1 MLAAMSSL
9 QFGPVSWERM
19 IRAVEKVRA
28 RMERAIAALES
39 AGIPYAVAGGN
50 AVAAWVSRVDEA
62 AVRNTQD
69 VDILLRREDL
79 ERAKAALG
87 AAGFIFRH
95 VKSIDMF
102 LDGPDAKARDA
113 VHVIFAREKVRP
125 DSLVPSP
132 DVTEAN
138 SAGPFDVVDL
148 EPLVRMKLTS
158 YRLKY
163 RVHLLDMIDVGLIDA
178 SWTER
183 FPAELA
189 ARLQEL
195 LDHPES

>member
-1 MLAAMSSL
+1 MSSI
-9 QFGPVSWERM
+9 QYGPISWERM

-28 RMERAIAALES
+28 RLDRAVAALEG
-39 AGIPYAVAGGN
+39 AGIQYAVAGGN

-79 ERAKAALG
+79 ERAKAAL
-87 AAGFIFRH
+87 ANAGFVFRH

-102 LDGPDAKARDA
+102 LDGPGAKARDA
-113 VHVIFAREKVRP
+113 VHVIFAREKVTP
-125 DSLVPSP
+125 DSIVPSP
-132 DVTEAN
+132 DVTEAD
-138 SAGPFDVVDL
+138 SAGPFHVVDL

-158 YRLKY
+158 YRLKD
-163 RVHLLDMIDVGLIDA
+163 RVHLLDMLGVGLIDA
-178 SWTER
+178 SWPKR